1 MEMHREKL
9 AGYYLSLLLSIV
21 LLGCGGGSSDSDGQ
35 ASGVVEQQGLSLDGY
50 NLFASLDS
58 TTTYL
63 MDNEGSVVHSWA
75 SDYPPGN
82 AVYLLQAGELLHTGN
97 IGNSRFDAG
106 GAGGV
111 VQTLD
116 WDGEVTWEYHYS
128 SGTHLQHHDVE
139 MLPNGNLL
147 MVAWQL
153 KSEAE
158 AIAVGRDPS
167 LLTEGELW
175 PDSVIEVRPTG
186 ADSGEI
192 VWQWQSWDHLVQDYD
207 PGKPNYGVVADHPEL
222 IDLNHAMNGNA
233 DWHYINAI
241 DYNAE
246 LDQILL
252 TVHNFSEIWI
262 IDHSTTTAEAAGHT
276 GGNSG
281 RGGDLLYRWGNPRA
295 YGTGNSDDQRLFVP
309 HDAEWIETDYPGE
322 GNLLIFNNGGGRP
335 EGDYSSIEEITPP
348 LEEDGSYGH
357 VAGAAYG
364 PDEAVWSYTAETP
377 TDFYAMNISGQ
388 QRLANGNTLICDGPD
403 GYFFEVTSAGETVWD
418 YQISGAV
425 FRVER
430 YSADS
435 PGFDGTP
442 LDDETTNLSPEADAG
457 GPYSAQ
463 LSTMIALDGSASR
476 DSDGWIASYAWD
488 LDNDGEYDDATGIT
502 ADFSATEAGIFTIA
516 LQVTDDAGK
525 MDAETTT
532 VTVTDG
538 ETNSLD
544 YPIVDTG
551 QQRFFDNSSEIATP
565 SEGDTFHGQDAQ
577 FDGNQPSYS
586 HSDDGL
592 TVYDK
597 VTGLTWT
604 QTADLDGDGDIDADD
619 KLTFDE
625 AQSYPGTRNTQVY
638 GGYSDW
644 RLPTMKELYS
654 LMNFNGTDPM
664 SDDTSQLIPFIDT
677 DYFEFAYG
685 DTAAGERV
693 IDAQFWSSNRYVDYV
708 FDSQQATFGLNLA
721 DGRIKGYPSGSG
733 GVVKTNYVYLVRGN
747 TAYGVNDFTDNGDG
761 TISDNATGL
770 MWSQDDS
777 GSGMAWTDALAWVEQ
792 KNAEDHL
799 GYSDWRLPNA
809 KEMQSLLDYSRAPGA
824 TGSAA
829 IDPLFNITSIVNEGG
844 ESDYPWFWTGT
855 THIRSDGSGSS
866 AVYICFGRAMG
877 YMNSTWMDVH
887 GAGAQRSDS
896 KEADFRRYSYVND
909 GYYFDMSPQGD
920 AVRIYNYV
928 RLVRD
933 L

>member
-1 MEMHREKL
+1 
-9 AGYYLSLLLSIV
+9 
-21 LLGCGGGSSDSDGQ
+21 
-35 ASGVVEQQGLSLDGY
+35 
-50 NLFASLDS
+50 
-58 TTTYL
+58 
-63 MDNEGSVVHSWA
+63 
-75 SDYPPGN
+75 
-82 AVYLLQAGELLHTGN
+82 
-97 IGNSRFDAG
+97 
-106 GAGGV
+106 
-111 VQTLD
+111 
-116 WDGEVTWEYHYS
+116 
-128 SGTHLQHHDVE
+128 
-139 MLPNGNLL
+139 
-147 MVAWQL
+147 
-153 KSEAE
+153 
-158 AIAVGRDPS
+158 
-167 LLTEGELW
+167 
-175 PDSVIEVRPTG
+175 
-186 ADSGEI
+186 
-192 VWQWQSWDHLVQDYD
+192 
-207 PGKPNYGVVADHPEL
+207 
-222 IDLNHAMNGNA
+222 
-233 DWHYINAI
+233 
-241 DYNAE
+241 
-246 LDQILL
+246 
-252 TVHNFSEIWI
+252 
-262 IDHSTTTAEAAGHT
+262 
-276 GGNSG
+276 
-281 RGGDLLYRWGNPRA
+281 
-295 YGTGNSDDQRLFVP
+295 
-309 HDAEWIETDYPGE
+309 
-322 GNLLIFNNGGGRP
+322 
-335 EGDYSSIEEITPP
+335 
-348 LEEDGSYGH
+348 
-357 VAGAAYG
+357 
-364 PDEAVWSYTAETP
+364 
-377 TDFYAMNISGQ
+377 
-388 QRLANGNTLICDGPD
+388 
-403 GYFFEVTSAGETVWD
+403 
-418 YQISGAV
+418 
-425 FRVER
+425 
-430 YSADS
+430 
-435 PGFDGTP
+435 
-442 LDDETTNLSPEADAG
+442 
-457 GPYSAQ
+457 
-463 LSTMIALDGSASR
+463 
-476 DSDGWIASYAWD
+476 
-488 LDNDGEYDDATGIT
+488 
-502 ADFSATEAGIFTIA
+502 DFSATEAGIFTIA

-829 IDPLFNITSIVNEGG
+829 IDALFNITSIVNEGG
-844 ESDYPWFWTGT
+844 ETDYPW
-855 THIRSDGSGSS
+855 
-866 AVYICFGRAMG
+866 
-877 YMNSTWMDVH
+877 
-887 GAGAQRSDS
+887 
-896 KEADFRRYSYVND
+896 
-909 GYYFDMSPQGD
+909 
-920 AVRIYNYV
+920 
-928 RLVRD
+928 
-933 L
+933 